1 MKWAFNQNRGEDIA
15 AKWELIPTDVDI
27 LVTHGP
33 CWGEFCHPVEI
44 PALTTNFPGYLDM
57 NSRRS
62 CLGCMDLY
70 ETVQKIRPKYHIF
83 GTPYNPSTKF
93 FLIDCM

>member
-33 CWGEFCHPVEI
+33 CWGECYFHPV
-44 PALTTNFPGYLDM
+44 G
-57 NSRRS
+57 S
-62 CLGCMDLY
+62 
-70 ETVQKIRPKYHIF
+70 
-83 GTPYNPSTKF
+83 
-93 FLIDCM
+93 